1 MTSTENITLAIKGPH
16 ARRRFLKHLAKVQ
29 QLLQEAD
36 ALNQDVSPAQILF
49 QSNTRAPMF
58 MLQGLARV
66 YGKLDL
72 DDKLFA
78 RIRLESK
85 IVEDALG
92 LIDFW
97 TALTKQCQAW
107 SLPAGVAQ
115 LARERT
121 IDATGRAWAWI
132 QSQDWIACRY
142 HDGNDLL
149 PVKFAKKLKA
159 VDWLSPAK
167 EAKALRKW
175 LMKDLKSLHHTILEL
190 DLTHIEDGLHEA
202 RREVRW
208 ISIYFGAMEGA
219 FVLDKEAAPPED
231 WERYLTPAIIN
242 NPFNQLPEPE
252 ADDVPIIIPAP
263 LLYAL
268 SYLIEQLGIIK
279 DSAQWTETVRH
290 LLHLTGE
297 KPSRSLPELMGDNYL
312 EPEKATE
319 RGAALIEQVIVHD
332 ELLLKLAE
340 AIRL

>member
-1 MTSTENITLAIKGPH
+1 MSSTEKTSLAIKGPH
-16 ARRRFLKHLAKVQ
+16 ARRRFLKHLAQFQ
-29 QLLQEAD
+29 QLLQEAE
-36 ALNQDVSPAQILF
+36 ALNQDTSPAQILY
-49 QSNTRAPMF
+49 QSNGRAPLF

-72 DDKLFA
+72 DDKLFD
-78 RIRLESK
+78 RIKLESK

-97 TALTKQCQAW
+97 SVTSKLAQQW
-107 SLPAGVAQ
+107 SLPAGVVQ
-115 LARERT
+115 RARERT

-132 QSQDWIACRY
+132 QSQDWVACRY

-149 PVKFAKKLKA
+149 PEKFAKRLKA
-159 VDWLSPAK
+159 VEWLSPAR
-167 EAKALRKW
+167 EAKVLAKWLRKE
-175 LMKDLKSLHHTILEL
+175 LKDLHHDILEL

-208 ISIYFGAMEGA
+208 ISIYFSAMEGA
-219 FVLDKEAAPPED
+219 FVLDKETSPPED
-231 WERYLTPAIIN
+231 WDRYLTPAIIS

-252 ADDVPIIIPAP
+252 AEDVPIIIPAP

-297 KPSRSLPELMGDNYL
+297 KPGQSLPELMGGNYL

-340 AIRL
+340 AIRV